1 MKELLMSTISTLSSG
16 RPGEPR
22 RGAWPLE
29 AGRIVRLRPRED
41 TVLRA
46 GHGQLWITF
55 DRPQEGAL
63 NESGDFILAAGQ
75 RLHVAAG
82 QMVVISAFGKRDAT
96 ASFDWELPRLPQQE
110 SWNTSF
116 ARFVAAFTPRALAPA
131 R

>member
-29 AGRIVRLRPRED
+29 AGRVVRLRPRED

-55 DRPQEGAL
+55 ERAPEGAL
-63 NESGDFILAAGQ
+63 NDSGDLILAAGQ
-75 RLHVAAG
+75 RLQVAAG
-82 QMVVISAFGKRDAT
+82 EMVVISAFGKRGAT
-96 ASFDWELPRLPQQE
+96 ASFDWEMPKQPAPS
-110 SWNTSF
+110 SWHTSF
-116 ARFVAAFTPRALAPA
+116 ARFVAALAPRALAPA

>member
-1 MKELLMSTISTLSSG
+1 MSTISTLSSG
-16 RPGEPR
+16 RRGEPR

-29 AGRIVRLRPRED
+29 AGRVVRLRPRED

-55 DRPQEGAL
+55 DRAPEGAL
-63 NESGDFILAAGQ
+63 NESGDLILAPGQ
-75 RLHVAAG
+75 RLNVPAG
-82 QMVVISAFGKRDAT
+82 EMVVISAFGKKGAS
-96 ASFDWELPRLPQQE
+96 ASFDWELPRIEPQS

-116 ARFVAAFTPRALAPA
+116 ARFVAAMRPRALAPA